1 MGGMYLTLDKRA
13 KTRFP
18 HAQDARL
25 GEIAQLLIG
34 MLLGHTK
41 STTTGMYGIVPQ
53 GIFGERV
60 KMIDTVDFEL

>member
-1 MGGMYLTLDKRA
+1 LRTFADAFRRAEYLDEQ
-13 KTRFP
+13 F
-18 HAQDARL
+18 
-25 GEIAQLLIG
+25 G

-41 STTTGMYGIVPQ
+41 STTTGIYGIVPQ

>member
-1 MGGMYLTLDKRA
+1 
-13 KTRFP
+13 
-18 HAQDARL
+18 
-25 GEIAQLLIG
+25 